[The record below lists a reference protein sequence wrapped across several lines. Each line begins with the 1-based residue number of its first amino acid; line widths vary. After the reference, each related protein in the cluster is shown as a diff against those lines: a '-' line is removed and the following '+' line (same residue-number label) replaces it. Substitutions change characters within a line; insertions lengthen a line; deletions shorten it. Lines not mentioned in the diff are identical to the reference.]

1 MKKAVE
7 VLSTL
12 AGQEIPALT
21 GTINNNFLVN
31 FLADNFDKSL
41 ITYSSSK
48 LKPNSIITVSRDN
61 VSTFPYYTDDIIQP
75 GFGTSVTILVRI
87 DNNTV
92 VRSLSESY
100 SANADGSKISV
111 FKVLSKD
118 F

>member
-1 MKKAVE
+1 
-7 VLSTL
+7 
-12 AGQEIPALT
+12 QEIPTLAD
-21 GTINNNFLVN
+21 TINNDFLVN

-48 LKPNSIITVSRDN
+48 LKPNSIITVRRDN
-61 VSTFPYYTDDIIQP
+61 VSTFPYYTDDNIQP
-75 GFGTSVTILVRI
+75 GFGTSVTILVKV

-100 SANADGSKISV
+100 STNTDGSKISV